1 LYFIADLLFATDIWI
16 KTGLKLQPCKDHS
29 DKGATMGAAG
39 SVICSNNIVLIPT
52 APNFITF

>member
-1 LYFIADLLFATDIWI
+1 LSTLDTV
-16 KTGLKLQPCKDHS
+16 
-29 DKGATMGAAG
+29 GAGAIRMGAAG

>member
-1 LYFIADLLFATDIWI
+1 VML
-16 KTGLKLQPCKDHS
+16 
-29 DKGATMGAAG
+29 TMGAAG